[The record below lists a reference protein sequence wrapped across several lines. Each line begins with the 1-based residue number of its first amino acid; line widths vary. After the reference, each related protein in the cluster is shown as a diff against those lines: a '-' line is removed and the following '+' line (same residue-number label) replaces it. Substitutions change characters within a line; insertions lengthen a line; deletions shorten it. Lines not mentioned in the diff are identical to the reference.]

1 MIEGYITFLDLNRAY
16 AVALSNDKKTEAI
29 IHKATFDKYEQPF
42 RASST
47 PQAVQFE
54 IDSVLR
60 RDDRTGITH
69 AIASK
74 VTLVDR

>member
-1 MIEGYITFLDLNRAY
+1 MIDGVITYMDLDRKY
-16 AVALSNDKKTEAI
+16 SVALSVDKKTEAI
-29 IHKATFDKYEQPF
+29 IHKTVYDRCDQPF

-60 RDDRTGITH
+60 RDDRTGVTH
-69 AIASK
+69 ATASK
-74 VTLVDR
+74 VRLVS